1 MQDQEVIQAFSPHT
15 SQEAFTDGIG
25 SWRPVRCAQHFDAT
39 GSCHA
44 CEIQPEFSVVIPDQ
58 VFGCLSIRSCFS
70 QLLRHPEIRGRARH
84 IHMDD
89 LSRLQFNDEES
100 KERTEEEVSHL
111 QKITG
116 PHLCRMI
123 AQERFPVLST
133 SSFWTSVL
141 HIPLNSSFADPN
153 PHLEEFPTDTFCSP
167 ESVVGCHLL
176 NQANRLR
183 REPRLSRMNFGF
195 VLPEQAEELTVEA
208 AEASLAGQER
218 VPVSNSEPSEQES
231 PEETG
236 PSSDRPVA

>member
-1 MQDQEVIQAFSPHT
+1 MEDQEVIQAFSPHT

-116 PHLCRMI
+116 PPPPTPLP
-123 AQERFPVLST
+123 QECAGTFSSSVHELVLDERASYT
-133 SSFWTSVL
+133 S
-141 HIPLNSSFADPN
+141 
-153 PHLEEFPTDTFCSP
+153 E
-167 ESVVGCHLL
+167 
-176 NQANRLR
+176 
-183 REPRLSRMNFGF
+183 
-195 VLPEQAEELTVEA
+195 
-208 AEASLAGQER
+208 
-218 VPVSNSEPSEQES
+218 
-231 PEETG
+231 
-236 PSSDRPVA
+236 